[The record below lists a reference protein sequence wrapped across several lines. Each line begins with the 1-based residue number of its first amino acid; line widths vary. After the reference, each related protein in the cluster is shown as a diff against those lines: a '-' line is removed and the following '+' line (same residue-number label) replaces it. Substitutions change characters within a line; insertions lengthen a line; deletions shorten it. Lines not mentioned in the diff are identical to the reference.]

1 MRRKYWF
8 LLGLCAQL
16 SALCFANSGVEAQQL
31 RPYFLVIVDTSGSM
45 AWCAGGSTP
54 ANGTNDCSCHQG
66 NNCGAPFNTNRC
78 GFEANKL
85 GDAKCALQ
93 RILDGVGGDA
103 TFGLMQFEHPC
114 DNACN
119 PTGGQCSGT
128 LGVCGPECNDGQ
140 LAVEIASG
148 NANLMREWVDGEC
161 QGSCGT
167 NDSRREITAG
177 QWTPIARSL
186 QRANEYL
193 RGQVNGGDPMPYV
206 TGRGMWSAP
215 LNGDSQLSCRPVSV
229 ILLTDGDDTCSNVAD
244 APNAAGALN
253 TGDASASTAAAKAFR
268 TYVIGFGASGGNFNP
283 AVLNQ
288 IAERGGTDARP
299 SAGGSNRYF
308 AASNE
313 ESLSLALSRII
324 ADSQP
329 PVEVC
334 NNADD
339 DCDGNSDEGLP
350 KFCNK
355 PAGIDEPTL
364 CDEPDE
370 TNCDGIDDDCDGVLD
385 EGLTNACGACGD
397 LPKEVCDAIDNDCD
411 SRVDEDTNNM
421 QSCGKDT
428 GECMTGQLVCVAGME
443 QCEGEVGP
451 QPERCD
457 CKDNDCDGSS
467 DEENP
472 DRLCAE
478 GERCAGCNCVK
489 FCDATV
495 EFAASCPDGL
505 RADIQPNGECLCI
518 VDNCDIRTC
527 RQETHE
533 EGGQVICA
541 PNNKDVASC
550 LCRAGSC
557 VDLCNGVNCKSGE
570 TCNPKNGGCVEDS
583 CRGLGCAEG
592 TLCDPGAG
600 RCIQDACAN
609 ARCASD
615 QVCRAGQCESSCAGV
630 KCAVDEACRAG
641 VCEPNRCARVSCEQG
656 EACDPESGDCI
667 EDRCT
672 GVTCKPGQECSRQT
686 GKCEAEACWNVNC
699 PSAQICIAG
708 QCQYSTLQPPAGD
721 IKEAAGRLLATG
733 GGGCAC
739 SVPGPQNGSAPLRAL
754 AVWLGL
760 FGLVWVRRARSGRWQ
775 RCAKL
780 LGLSIAVAGL
790 VGSSGCKISPLC
802 IDCVDSGTSGGP
814 GQMSGNGTVDPDAG
828 SGTRDDAG
836 GGGTDSGVIVG
847 GSGGSMSMPPPC
859 VPADQELCNDKD
871 DDCDFMVDED
881 VVPTSNDCNQVGVCA
896 GTNPICAAGEWICR
910 FGDKYEMTESLC
922 DGLDND
928 CNGKVDESFAMLG
941 STCEAGVG
949 ACKTQGVLRCASS
962 SKSLSCDAVPGTGSD
977 EICNGLDDDCD
988 GMADEPR
995 DNPGSSPSYVRDDVV
1010 KLRDDLWIYAYEA
1023 SRVDADATKPGIVT
1037 ARTCSRAGVL
1047 PWTNVTYTEAATACA
1062 SVGMGLCNLADWVS
1076 GCRGGN
1082 NCAWGT
1088 SSTCNTYETGT
1099 CNAHDPNTDAGD
1111 VETDALAPTGGSS
1124 DCFMDFG
1131 SAGKVYDM
1139 SGNAK
1144 EWTIGAGS
1152 PNENPLRGGSYNNN
1166 PEALRC
1172 DFDFNIAPADVR
1184 LPNVGFRCCSSVE
1197 P

>member
-8 LLGLCAQL
+8 LLGLCALL
-16 SALCFANSGVEAQQL
+16 SAMCLATNGVQAQQL

-45 AWCAGGSTP
+45 AWCAGGSTA

-66 NNCGAPFNTNRC
+66 NNCSAPFNTNRC

-114 DNACN
+114 DDACN
-119 PTGGQCSGT
+119 PTGNQCSGT
-128 LGVCGPECNDGQ
+128 LGVCGAECDDGQ
-140 LAVEIASG
+140 LAVELTSG

-161 QGSCGT
+161 QGSCGA
-167 NDSRREITAG
+167 NNSRREITAG

-193 RGQVNGGDPMPYV
+193 RGQVNSSNPMPYV
-206 TGRGMWSAP
+206 TGRGMWTPP
-215 LNGDSQLSCRPVSV
+215 LANDPQLSCRPVSV

-244 APNAAGALN
+244 APNAAAALN
-253 TGDASASTAAAKAFR
+253 TGSRNASTAASKAFP
-268 TYVIGFGASGGNFNP
+268 TYVIGFGDAGGNFNP

-288 IAERGGTDARP
+288 IAERGGTDARS

-308 AASNE
+308 AARDE
-313 ESLSLALSRII
+313 ASLSLALSRII

-334 NNADD
+334 DNMDN
-339 DCDGNSDEGLP
+339 DCDGNADEGLP

-355 PAGIDEPTL
+355 PAGIDDAML

-370 TNCDGIDDDCDGVLD
+370 SNCDGIDDDCDGVID
-385 EGLTNACGACGD
+385 EGLTNACGACGE
-397 LPKEVCDAIDNDCD
+397 LPKEVCDGIDNDCD
-411 SRVDEDTNNM
+411 SRIDEDTNNM
-421 QSCGKDT
+421 ESCGKDT
-428 GECMTGQLVCVAGME
+428 GECKTGQLVCVEGME

-451 QPERCD
+451 TPERCD

-472 DRLCAE
+472 DRLCPE

-495 EFAASCPDGL
+495 EFAATCPDGL

-518 VDNCDIRTC
+518 VDNCDPRSC

-533 EGGQVICA
+533 DDGQVICA
-541 PNNKDVASC
+541 PDDKRVAPC

-570 TCNPKNGGCVEDS
+570 TCNRKTGSCVEDS

-592 TLCDPGAG
+592 LLCDPGVG
-600 RCIQDACAN
+600 RCVQDECAN
-609 ARCASD
+609 TKCDAD
-615 QVCRAGQCESSCAGV
+615 QVCRAGRCESSCAGV
-630 KCAVDEACRAG
+630 KCPTGETCHAG
-641 VCEPNRCARVSCEQG
+641 VCEADLCARTKCEAG
-656 EACDPESGDCI
+656 EACDPESGECV

-672 GVTCKPGQECSRQT
+672 GLACKPGQECSLKT

-699 PSAQICIAG
+699 PRGQLCIAG
-708 QCQYSTLQPPAGD
+708 ECQLSTRGELQSD
-721 IKEAAGRLLATG
+721 IKEAASRLVATG

-739 SVPGPQNGSAPLRAL
+739 SVPGPHNGSSPVRAI
-754 AVWLGL
+754 AVWIGL
-760 FGLVWVRRARSGRWQ
+760 FGLVWLRRARVQ
-775 RCAKL
+775 RTAKL
-780 LGLSIAVAGL
+780 LAVALL
-790 VGSSGCKISPLC
+790 VIGAISLAGCKISPLC
-802 IDCVDSGTSGGP
+802 VDCVDSGTSTSGP
-814 GQMSGNGTVDPDAG
+814 GQMSDNPILEPDAG
-828 SGTRDDAG
+828 GTGGADAG
-836 GGGTDSGVIVG
+836 DGGADPNVVVG
-847 GSGGSMSMPPPC
+847 GSGGMMSMPPRCTPS
-859 VPADQELCNDKD
+859 EEECNDKD

-881 VVPTSNDCNQVGVCA
+881 VVPTTNDCNQVGVCA
-896 GTNPICAAGEWICR
+896 GTTPICAGGEWICR
-910 FGDKYEMTESLC
+910 FGDKYEMTETLC

-928 CNGKVDESFAMLG
+928 CNGKVDEAFPMLG
-941 STCEAGVG
+941 SSCEVGVG
-949 ACKTQGVLRCASS
+949 ACKAQGVLRCASS
-962 SKSLSCDAVPGTGSD
+962 GKSLICDAVPGDGSD
-977 EICNGLDDDCD
+977 EVCNGLDDDCD
-988 GMADEPR
+988 GLTDEPR

-1023 SRVDADATKPGIVT
+1023 SRVDANATSPGIVT
-1037 ARTCSRAGVL
+1037 TRTCSRPGVL
-1047 PWTNVTYTEAATACA
+1047 PWTNVTYTEAVAACE
-1062 SVGMGLCNLADWVS
+1062 SVGMTLCELDDWVR

-1088 SSTCNTYETGT
+1088 SSTCNSYEDGT
-1099 CNAHDPNTDAGD
+1099 CNAHDSSTDAGD
-1111 VETDALAPTGGSS
+1111 TETDTLKPTGGSS
-1124 DCFMDFG
+1124 SCYMDFG

-1144 EWTIGAGS
+1144 EWTVGPSS

-1166 PEALRC
+1166 SEALRC

-1184 LPNVGFRCCSSVE
+1184 LPNIGFRCCSSVE